1 MNKLISSTL
10 IVTAL
15 ATCTSTGFAQSETAI
30 ADKYFNKPNAPLAP
44 NEKAALDMARRWN
57 KGASTNMAP
66 LVTMD
71 GAIQFTYGMHQPTIV
86 CAPLQVC
93 DLALQAGELINPNGV
108 HLGDSTR
115 WTIDPA
121 VTGSGS
127 NEVIHLII
135 KPMDVGL
142 DTSLVLTT
150 NRRTYHIK
158 LKSHRSEYMAK
169 VRFAYPE
176 EAQAKFDIVRM
187 REEKERNDRTIPTTG
202 EYLGDLNFNYEIS
215 GSAPWKPV
223 RVFNDGRKTIIEM
236 PKAMTQTEAPALL
249 LVRKEGGLFSDDETS
264 IVNYRL
270 QGQRFIVDAVF
281 DKAILIAGV
290 GSSQDKITITRGK

>member
-10 IVTAL
+10 AITAL
-15 ATCTSTGFAQSETAI
+15 ATCIPMALAQSESDI
-30 ADKYFNKPNAPLAP
+30 ANKYFNKTNAPLSAS
-44 NEKAALDMARRWN
+44 EKRALDTAKRWN
-57 KGASTNMAP
+57 KGAPTNMAP
-66 LVTMD
+66 IVAMD

-86 CAPLQVC
+86 CAPLQIC
-93 DLALQAGELINPNGV
+93 DLAIQTGEMINSL

-121 VTGSGS
+121 ITGSGS

-142 DTSLVLTT
+142 DTSLVITT

-158 LKSHRSEYMAK
+158 LKSHRTEYMAK

-187 REEKERNDRTIPTTG
+187 REEKERNDRTIPSTG

-249 LVRKEGGLFSDDETS
+249 LMRKEGGLFSDDETT

-281 DKAILIAGV
+281 EKAILIAGV
-290 GSSQDKITITRGK
+290 GSSQDKIIITRGK

>member
-1 MNKLISSTL
+1 MNKIISTL
-10 IVTAL
+10 VITAL
-15 ATCTSTGFAQSETAI
+15 ATSISTALAQSESAI
-30 ADKYFNKPNAPLAP
+30 ADKYFNKTNVPLSAS
-44 NEKAALDMARRWN
+44 ERAALGTAKRWN
-57 KGASTNMAP
+57 KGTPTNMAP
-66 LVTMD
+66 VVAMD
-71 GAIQFTYGMHQPTIV
+71 GAIQFTYGLHQPTIV
-86 CAPLQVC
+86 CAPLQIC
-93 DLALQAGELINPNGV
+93 DLAIQAGEIIHSL

-121 VTGSGS
+121 VTGTGS

-142 DTSLVLTT
+142 DTSLVITT

-158 LKSHRSEYMAK
+158 LKSHRTEYMAK

-187 REEKERNDRTIPTTG
+187 REEKERSDRTIPSTG
-202 EYLGDLNFNYEIS
+202 EYLGDLNFNYDIS

-236 PKAMTQTEAPALL
+236 PKAMKQTEAPSLL
-249 LVRKEGGLFSDDETS
+249 LIRKEGGLFSDDETA

-270 QGQRFIVDAVF
+270 QGQRYVVDAVF

>member
-10 IVTAL
+10 VFTAL
-15 ATCTSTGFAQSETAI
+15 ATCFSSAMAQSENAI
-30 ADKYFNKPNAPLAP
+30 ADKYFNKSNAPLAP
-44 NEKAALDMARRWN
+44 NEKAALDLAKRWN
-57 KGASTNMAP
+57 KGAPTNMAP
-66 LVTMD
+66 
-71 GAIQFTYGMHQPTIV
+71 IV
-86 CAPLQVC
+86 V
-93 DLALQAGELINPNGV
+93 
-108 HLGDSTR
+108 
-115 WTIDPA
+115 DPA
-121 VTGSGS
+121 ITGSGS

-142 DTSLVLTT
+142 DTSLVITT

-158 LKSHRSEYMAK
+158 LKSHRTEYMAK

-202 EYLGDLNFNYEIS
+202 EYLGDLNFSYEIS

-236 PKAMTQTEAPALL
+236 PKAMSQTEAPALL
-249 LVRKEGGLFSDDETS
+249 LVRKEGGLFSDDETT

>member
-10 IVTAL
+10 VITAL
-15 ATCTSTGFAQSETAI
+15 ATCVSTALAQSETAI
-30 ADKYFNKPNAPLAP
+30 ADKYFNKSNAPLAP
-44 NEKAALDMARRWN
+44 NEKAALDLAKRWN
-57 KGASTNMAP
+57 KGAPTNMAP
-66 LVTMD
+66 IVAMD
-71 GAIQFTYGMHQPTIV
+71 GAIQFTYGLHQPTIV
-86 CAPLQVC
+86 CAPLQIC
-93 DLALQAGELINPNGV
+93 DLAIQAGEVINSL
-108 HLGDSTR
+108 HIGDNTR

-121 VTGSGS
+121 ITGSGS

-142 DTSLVLTT
+142 DTSLVITT
-150 NRRTYHIK
+150 NRRTYHLK

-176 EAQAKFDIVRM
+176 EAQAKFDIMRM
-187 REEKERNDRTIPTTG
+187 REEKERNDRTIPSTG
-202 EYLGDLNFNYEIS
+202 EYLGDLSFSYEIS

-236 PKAMTQTEAPALL
+236 PKAMSQTEAPALL
-249 LVRKEGGLFSDDETS
+249 LVRKEGGLFSDDETT